1 MNMSLET
8 RSESEELGLQVES
21 DEAGHGVQIVTFSLN
36 GVRFA
41 VPMAAVQEIVRVPD
55 TVRVPLASNYLSGL
69 ANLRGRV
76 LPIFQSRSMMGMP
89 PVDADEASRV
99 LVLRLSSP
107 VGLVVDHVHSVMN
120 VTEDQLDELNSEEH
134 LEYTEWIS
142 AMVRHESG
150 LILVLDV
157 NKLISAHT
165 QHHGEPLARGLQDV
179 AQPLAE
185 SPEEE
190 SNDEWQL
197 VSFEVEG
204 QEYAA
209 PIERVQEIVQ
219 VPESITVVPHAR
231 FGVLGVMVLR
241 ARLLPLLSLRSLFGL
256 PALDVQEHHRV
267 VVLQIGENMSV
278 GVVMDRV
285 NEVLRVPRSVVEP
298 LPGLFENQQS
308 VRHIQAMCRLE
319 EGKRLVSV
327 LEVNSL
333 VQHASSALDHAGDL
347 ENEMNLKRNQD
358 FSEEAELEDEGQV
371 VVFRLGG
378 EEFGVDIHSVQE
390 IVRVPETLT
399 RIPKSPAFLEGVI
412 NLRGSVLPVVDQ
424 RVRMGIEPGDRS
436 DRQRIM
442 VYLMNGV
449 RTGFIVDAVTEV
461 LRLDSRH
468 IAETPKDGMHS
479 VDLIPRVANLPDC
492 KRMILLIDP
501 KALLSGQEIQE
512 MTTSPGESLPNRSQD
527 QIPAVDLPSDIRQQT
542 GSALELESGLL

>member
-8 RSESEELGLQVES
+8 RSESEELGSQVES
-21 DEAGHGVQIVTFSLN
+21 DEIGQGVQIVTFSLN

-107 VGLVVDHVHSVMN
+107 VGMVVDHVHSVMN
-120 VTEDQLDELNSEEH
+120 VSEDQLDELNSEEH

-150 LILVLDV
+150 LILLLDV
-157 NKLISAHT
+157 NKLISSHT
-165 QHHGEPLARGLQDV
+165 QNRGEPTARALQDS
-179 AQPLAE
+179 AQSLTE
-185 SPEEE
+185 GVEEE

-358 FSEEAELEDEGQV
+358 FSEEVELDDEGQV

-399 RIPKSPAFLEGVI
+399 RIPKSPVFLEGVI

-424 RVRMGIEPGDRS
+424 RVRMGIEPGERS

-468 IAETPKDGMHS
+468 IADTPKDGMHS
-479 VDLIPRVANLPDC
+479 TDLIPRVANLPDC

-501 KALLSGQEIQE
+501 KSLLSGQEIQE
-512 MTTSPGESLPNRSQD
+512 MNASPSESFSSHVQEL
-527 QIPAVDLPSDIRQQT
+527 IPAADHSMDAPQQT

>member
-1 MNMSLET
+1 MNMNLEAGA
-8 RSESEELGLQVES
+8 EGEVLEQVES
-21 DEAGHGVQIVTFSLN
+21 DEAVHGVQIVTFSLN
-36 GVRFA
+36 GVKFA
-41 VPMAAVQEIVRVPD
+41 VPMAAVQEIVRVPE
-55 TVRVPLASNYLSGL
+55 TVRVPLASSYLSGL

-89 PVDADEASRV
+89 AVDADEASRV
-99 LVLRLSSP
+99 LVLSLSSP
-107 VGLVVDHVHSVMN
+107 VGMVVDHVHSVMN
-120 VTEDQLDELNSEEH
+120 VSEDQLDSMNPEEH

-142 AMVRHESG
+142 TMVRHESG

-157 NKLISAHT
+157 HKLISAHT
-165 QHHGEPLARGLQDV
+165 QHQGDSTTRALQDSAHLV
-179 AQPLAE
+179 EEAVD
-185 SPEEE
+185 EE

-256 PALDVQEHHRV
+256 PAMEVQEHHRV
-267 VVLQIGENMSV
+267 VVLQIGNNMSV

-333 VQHASSALDHAGDL
+333 VEHASSALNHAGDL
-347 ENEMNLKRNQD
+347 ENEMNLKRNQEL
-358 FSEEAELEDEGQV
+358 SEDTELEDEGQV

-424 RVRMGIEPGDRS
+424 RVRMGIEPCERS

-461 LRLDSRH
+461 LRLDSRQ

-501 KALLSGQEIQE
+501 KSLLSGQEIQE
-512 MTTSPGESLPNRSQD
+512 MTAAPGQSLSAEATDMIQPTVNSMN
-527 QIPAVDLPSDIRQQT
+527 IPQQS
-542 GSALELESGLL
+542 GSALELEPGLL